1 MLRSNNSRQRKLS
14 IHGERQLAFSHIA
27 TFVMLIFV
35 HYNSIKGLIFYF
47 LYDIIKMDYY
57 KIKPKREVCVMK
69 ILIADDE
76 IEIRKV
82 LRLLLEGA
90 GYRII
95 EVPDGSAA
103 VEAVR
108 MDREIDLCI
117 MDIMMPVMSGIE
129 ATEKIR
135 EFSAVPVL
143 FLTAKSLESDK
154 EAAYSGGGDDYLV
167 KPFSSRELLMKVE
180 ALIRRYTSYSAKE
193 APTGEIIRLRDGVV
207 LLPEMREVTKNGNAV
222 DVRDKELELL
232 IFLAHNRGRV
242 VSPAELYQGVWGE
255 MPLPSSNNTIT
266 VHVLNLRRK
275 LEDDPSSP
283 KIIRTVWGRG
293 YQID

>member
-1 MLRSNNSRQRKLS
+1 
-14 IHGERQLAFSHIA
+14 
-27 TFVMLIFV
+27 
-35 HYNSIKGLIFYF
+35 
-47 LYDIIKMDYY
+47 
-57 KIKPKREVCVMK
+57 MK
-69 ILIADDE
+69 ILIVDDE

-90 GYRII
+90 GYTVI
-95 EVPDGSAA
+95 ETSDGASA
-103 VEAVR
+103 VEIMR
-108 MDREIDLCI
+108 DDREIDLCI
-117 MDIMMPVMSGIE
+117 MDIMMPVMSGVE
-129 ATEKIR
+129 ATKSIR
-135 EFSAVPVL
+135 SFSAVPVL

-180 ALIRRYTSYSAKE
+180 ALIRRYTSYSAKDNQV
-193 APTGEIIRLRDGVV
+193 GEVIRLRDGVAV
-207 LLPEMREVTKNGNAV
+207 MPEMREVSKNGISI

-232 IFLAHNRGRV
+232 IFLAQNRGKV
-242 VSPAELYQGVWGE
+242 ISPAELYRGVWGE

-266 VHVLNLRRK
+266 VHILNLRRK

>member
-1 MLRSNNSRQRKLS
+1 
-14 IHGERQLAFSHIA
+14 
-27 TFVMLIFV
+27 
-35 HYNSIKGLIFYF
+35 
-47 LYDIIKMDYY
+47 
-57 KIKPKREVCVMK
+57 MK

-90 GYRII
+90 GYRVI

-135 EFSAVPVL
+135 VISAVPVP

-193 APTGEIIRLRDGVV
+193 VPTGEIIRLRDGVAV
-207 LLPEMREVTKNGNAV
+207 LPEMREVTKNGNAV

-232 IFLAHNRGRV
+232 IFLAKNRGRV